1 MGAAR
6 LVVPADAR
14 GDRIDRV
21 VAALLDEPR
30 AQAQARV
37 GRGEVTVDGAVVRK
51 SYRVRGGEHVE
62 IADVPTASSV
72 VTPPSVPVRFAD
84 EHVAV
89 VAKPAGMVVHPGA
102 GVRDGTLVDAL
113 RAMGMSLAPG
123 EDPARPGIVH
133 RLDRGTSGLMVVAL
147 TGEAL
152 RGLRT
157 QFDAHAI
164 TRRYWALVDGAPG
177 HTRATVDAPIARH
190 TGDRTRFRT
199 AAGGRPAVSHYEV
212 ERSWGRATS
221 LRVTLETG
229 RTHQVRVH
237 LAALGHPVVGDR
249 AYGASAELAAD
260 LGLDRP
266 ALHAAHLGFAHPVTG
281 ALVAVDEPCPDDL
294 RRAVGRLDAADGG
307 PPTDHDD
314 GVGSAGG
321 DPGVC

>member
-1 MGAAR
+1 MARAR

-37 GRGEVTVDGAVVRK
+37 GRGEVTVDGTVVRK
-51 SYRVRGGEHVE
+51 SYRVHGGEQVVV
-62 IADVPTASSV
+62 ADVPTAS
-72 VTPPSVPVRFAD
+72 VTAPPPVAVRFAD
-84 EHVAV
+84 DHVMV

-113 RAMGMSLAPG
+113 RAMGVSLADG
-123 EDPARPGIVH
+123 DDPARPGIVH
-133 RLDRGTSGLMVVAL
+133 RLDRGTSGLLVVAR

-152 RGLRT
+152 RGLRE
-157 QFDAHAI
+157 QFDAHGT
-164 TRRYWALVDGAPG
+164 TRRYWALVDGAPA
-177 HTRATVDAPIARH
+177 HARATIDAPIARH
-190 TGDRTRFRT
+190 PGDRTRFRT
-199 AAGGRPAVSHYEV
+199 APGGRPAVSRYEV

-249 AYGASAELAAD
+249 AYGASPALAAE

-266 ALHAAHLGFAHPVTG
+266 ALHAEHLGFAHPITGTRVT
-281 ALVAVDEPCPDDL
+281 VEEPCPDDL
-294 RRAVGRLDAADGG
+294 RRAVRLLDAAGG
-307 PPTDHDD
+307 SHPRDHDS
-314 GVGSAGG
+314 GVGSSGD